1 MHCLINYTFCS
12 SPAWL
17 EKQLSQS
24 LMVPEAKKAA
34 AAAAVYG
41 GHTVDKVGFHL
52 ETRFRAT
59 GHAQNKLAIKA
70 NV

>member
-1 MHCLINYTFCS
+1 
-12 SPAWL
+12 
-17 EKQLSQS
+17 
-24 LMVPEAKKAA
+24 MVPEAKKAAA